1 MSETIEVEL
10 QVLPEGRGL
19 PLPTYMSSHA
29 AGCDLYAAIER
40 DVTIAPGER
49 RLVSTGIALA
59 VPPGYEAQVRPRS
72 GLALKHGITCLNS
85 PGTIDS
91 DYRGPV
97 SIILVNHG
105 SDPFVVRRGDRIA
118 QLIVARV
125 AQANFRAVDRLDAT
139 LRGNAG
145 FGSTGHTTESN

>member
-1 MSETIEVEL
+1 
-10 QVLPEGRGL
+10 
-19 PLPTYMSSHA
+19 
-29 AGCDLYAAIER
+29 
-40 DVTIAPGER
+40 
-49 RLVSTGIALA
+49 
-59 VPPGYEAQVRPRS
+59 
-72 GLALKHGITCLNS
+72 LALKHGITCLNS

-145 FGSTGHTTESN
+145 FGSTGHTTESD